1 VPLRLGVR
9 SRVREQRADPASGS
23 ICDAAA
29 PRPVPHHR
37 SGDRGRAASP
47 QAGPLLRP
55 STCYL

>member
-1 VPLRLGVR
+1 VR
-9 SRVREQRADPASGS
+9 SRVREQRAGPASGS